1 MTPLEAAALMHRA
14 AVRIE
19 ELVATYFPNPG
30 VVQDVFDLS
39 AELKA
44 AAVELEHAGIVD
56 AIKPVAGTGDT
67 PAPLLTDAPKETV

>member
-1 MTPLEAAALMHRA
+1 MTPTEAAALMRRA
-14 AVRIE
+14 AARID

-44 AAVELEHAGIVD
+44 AAVELEHTETIASID
-56 AIKPVAGTGDT
+56 HNTALFRDT
-67 PAPLLTDAPKETV
+67 PEVTT